1 VTLVDAFSGLFQDGE
16 HLVARKR
23 QRWSHRDLRIL
34 DLAGRIRLDPTVLAR
49 EAKKTPE
56 SLEFFQCR
64 EIVVFPG
71 RAKFSERRSVELL
84 HEANALQLCELFEV
98 AEQQPVLVDGFVFQ
112 LSRFSVREK
121 LFLGFVDR
129 HRFTVIAGW
138 EFAGGFP
145 FPNRVLRFFPI
156 ARTERLPDLV
166 AADESVDPDRATAAA
181 VLSPFVAVLAI
192 FTSISVCPDRKSGV
206 PNWIASWP
214 TLIGGA
220 STS

>member
-1 VTLVDAFSGLFQDGE
+1 VADLVEQE
-16 HLVARKR
+16 
-23 QRWSHRDLRIL
+23 
-34 DLAGRIRLDPTVLAR
+34 AGIKVDVRPTVVGEYRPAPNGACPVQAR
-49 EAKKTPE
+49 Y
-56 SLEFFQCR
+56 R
-64 EIVVFPG
+64 
-71 RAKFSERRSVELL
+71 
-84 HEANALQLCELFEV
+84 
-98 AEQQPVLVDGFVFQ
+98 
-112 LSRFSVREK
+112 
-121 LFLGFVDR
+121 
-129 HRFTVIAGW
+129 

-181 VLSPFVAVLAI
+181 VLSPFVAVLAN